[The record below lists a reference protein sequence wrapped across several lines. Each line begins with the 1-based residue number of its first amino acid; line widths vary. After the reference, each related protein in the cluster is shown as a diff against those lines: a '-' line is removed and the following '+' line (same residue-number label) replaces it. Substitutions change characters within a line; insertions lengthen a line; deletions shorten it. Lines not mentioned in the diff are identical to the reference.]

1 MSLLSKFSVIAALSI
16 SFVNVSFAESENP
29 SDPWEGFN
37 RKVFVFNDTLDG
49 YVLKPIA
56 KGYKFVTPDV
66 VELGVSN
73 VFGNLGEVGNIVN
86 DLLQAKIGQAGND
99 TGRLLINSTLGLAGI
114 FDVASHMGLKKSDG
128 EDFGQTLAA
137 WGVDSGPYVMLPL
150 FGPSSIRDGF
160 GTGADSFLNP
170 IRYVDHVP
178 TRNSAT
184 FTDLVDTRAGLLSV
198 EDAISGDK
206 YVFLRDVYLQRR
218 EFLIKDGDVEDSF
231 GSDLELDDE
240 FE

>member
-1 MSLLSKFSVIAALSI
+1 MSLLSKISVIAALSI
-16 SFVNVSFAESENP
+16 SLVGVSFAESENP

-49 YVLKPIA
+49 YILKPIA

-66 VELGVSN
+66 VETGVSN

-86 DLLQAKIGQAGND
+86 DLLQAKIGKAGND
-99 TGRLLINSTLGLAGI
+99 TGRLLVNSTLGLAGI

-150 FGPSSIRDGF
+150 FGPSSVRDGF

-178 TRNSAT
+178 TRNTAT
-184 FTDLVDTRAGLLSV
+184 LTGLVDTRAGLLSI
-198 EDAISGDK
+198 EDVISGDR

-218 EFLIKDGDVEDSF
+218 EFLINDGDVEDSF
-231 GSDLELDDE
+231 GSDLELDEE